1 MSRFYLKKPK
11 SHIYFSSKIID
22 SIFKLCS
29 VPKKLFNTI
38 TSSVDK
44 LDKHDCVN
52 IFLSEGAG
60 VDAIVSEIEL
70 KGQTVNRDAFGHI
83 KLDEINP
90 GAWFAKQ
97 FSKKIGAEKTL
108 VQKSGYFARSAKPCK
123 RDLDLIFQ
131 SAEMAVDS
139 AINGES
145 GVIGLD
151 EYSDGELKCISFDKI
166 KGGGVIDD
174 STLQNVMREIRV
186 ALLESDVSL
195 SVAKDFI
202 ENVKSKAIGQEVI
215 KSISPDQMI
224 IKIVNDQLTALLG
237 SENDSLK
244 LNAKTPVLFL
254 MVGLQG
260 SGKTTTSAK
269 LARWITKNNNKKIM
283 MASLDI
289 YRPAAQEQLIKLGA
303 DNDIATLESQENKSP
318 LQIAQIAIESAKKSN
333 FDILILDS
341 AGRNHIDTKMMNEV
355 KEISEKFNFSEILLV
370 SDSMTGQ
377 DAVNTAKNFS
387 EQVNLTGIILTRI
400 DGDSRG
406 GAALSMRHVTQKPIK
421 FMGTGEKIDDIEIFH
436 PDRIA
441 NRILG
446 MGDVVTLVEKASE
459 EIDEQEA
466 KQMQQKFLKGR
477 FTLLDYSKQ
486 LDQLTKMG
494 GIQSVLKYL
503 PGLSGLKEKMEE
515 KMENNDVFKKQKA
528 IINSMTPRERI
539 HPELVKASR
548 KIRISKGSGTNVQDI
563 NKLLKQFKK
572 MSQMMKKMGK
582 NKNMDSIMNSGQ
594 FGDIQNLINK
604 NKPIQ

>member
-1 MSRFYLKKPK
+1 MFENL
-11 SHIYFSSKIID
+11 
-22 SIFKLCS
+22 
-29 VPKKLFNTI
+29 T
-38 TSSVDK
+38 
-44 LDKHDCVN
+44 
-52 IFLSEGAG
+52 
-60 VDAIVSEIEL
+60 
-70 KGQTVNRDAFGHI
+70 
-83 KLDEINP
+83 
-90 GAWFAKQ
+90 
-97 FSKKIGAEKTL
+97 KKI
-108 VQKSGYFARSAKPCK
+108 SN
-123 RDLDLIFQ
+123 I
-131 SAEMAVDS
+131 
-139 AINGES
+139 
-145 GVIGLD
+145 
-151 EYSDGELKCISFDKI
+151 FDKI
-166 KGGGVIDD
+166 KGSGVIDD
-174 STLQNVMREIRV
+174 SSLQNVMREIRI

-202 ENVKSKAIGQEVI
+202 ENVKSRAIGQEVI

-224 IKIVNDQLTALLG
+224 IKIVNDQLTELLG

-318 LQIAQIAIESAKKSN
+318 LQIAQIAFEYAKKSN

-582 NKNMDSIMNSGQ
+582 NKNMDSMMNSGQ
-594 FGDIQNLINK
+594 FGDIQSLINK

>member
-1 MSRFYLKKPK
+1 
-11 SHIYFSSKIID
+11 
-22 SIFKLCS
+22 
-29 VPKKLFNTI
+29 
-38 TSSVDK
+38 
-44 LDKHDCVN
+44 
-52 IFLSEGAG
+52 
-60 VDAIVSEIEL
+60 
-70 KGQTVNRDAFGHI
+70 
-83 KLDEINP
+83 
-90 GAWFAKQ
+90 
-97 FSKKIGAEKTL
+97 
-108 VQKSGYFARSAKPCK
+108 
-123 RDLDLIFQ
+123 
-131 SAEMAVDS
+131 
-139 AINGES
+139 
-145 GVIGLD
+145 
-151 EYSDGELKCISFDKI
+151 
-166 KGGGVIDD
+166 
-174 STLQNVMREIRV
+174 
-186 ALLESDVSL
+186 
-195 SVAKDFI
+195 
-202 ENVKSKAIGQEVI
+202 
-215 KSISPDQMI
+215 
-224 IKIVNDQLTALLG
+224 
-237 SENDSLK
+237 
-244 LNAKTPVLFL
+244 
-254 MVGLQG
+254 
-260 SGKTTTSAK
+260 
-269 LARWITKNNNKKIM
+269 
-283 MASLDI
+283 
-289 YRPAAQEQLIKLGA
+289 
-303 DNDIATLESQENKSP
+303 
-318 LQIAQIAIESAKKSN
+318 
-333 FDILILDS
+333 
-341 AGRNHIDTKMMNEV
+341 MMNEI
-355 KEISEKFNFSEILLV
+355 KEISKKFNFSEILLV

-594 FGDIQNLINK
+594 FGDIQSLINK

>member
-1 MSRFYLKKPK
+1 MFENL
-11 SHIYFSSKIID
+11 
-22 SIFKLCS
+22 
-29 VPKKLFNTI
+29 T
-38 TSSVDK
+38 
-44 LDKHDCVN
+44 
-52 IFLSEGAG
+52 
-60 VDAIVSEIEL
+60 
-70 KGQTVNRDAFGHI
+70 
-83 KLDEINP
+83 
-90 GAWFAKQ
+90 
-97 FSKKIGAEKTL
+97 KKI
-108 VQKSGYFARSAKPCK
+108 SN
-123 RDLDLIFQ
+123 I
-131 SAEMAVDS
+131 
-139 AINGES
+139 
-145 GVIGLD
+145 
-151 EYSDGELKCISFDKI
+151 FDKI
-166 KGGGVIDD
+166 KGSGVIDD

-186 ALLESDVSL
+186 ALLESDVSI

-224 IKIVNDQLTALLG
+224 IKIVNDQLTELLG

-303 DNDIATLESQENKSP
+303 DNDIATLELQENRSP
-318 LQIAQIAIESAKKSN
+318 LQIAQIAFEAAKKSN

-582 NKNMDSIMNSGQ
+582 NKNMDNIMNSGQ
-594 FGDIQNLINK
+594 FGDIQSLINK